1 MTTDLRSST
10 DQPVPFGTK
19 GLRIGAIG
27 LLSSLVIGVAS
38 TAPAYS
44 IAATL
49 GFVTKEV
56 GTKAPIVMLLA
67 FLPMLCVSYAYR
79 ALNEVTPDCGTS
91 FTWVAQAFGRY
102 SGWITGWVIIVADVI
117 VMANLAQV
125 AGRYS
130 LDLLGFA
137 GSTASETALGCSWIA
152 LMTVIAWR
160 GIQLSARTQA
170 ALLGTEMA
178 ILVGFAVVAL
188 AKVYTGRAGTQA
200 IQPELA
206 WFNPIGGGMTV
217 SALSA
222 GFLLAVFIYWGWDSA
237 VSTNEETENPSVI
250 PGRAA
255 VLSTVVLLIT
265 YVLVTVAAQAYAGT
279 ASHGLGLANPRH
291 LDDPL
296 SGLGAAVLGGWGAK
310 ALLLAILSSA
320 AASTQTTILPTA
332 RTTLAMAVYRALP
345 RRFAEIQPRHK
356 TPSFST
362 WVMGGVSI
370 VFYAGLVWYD
380 ERTLGDLIASLG
392 LLIAFYYGLTGF
404 AAAWVFRHD
413 LLLGARVAVR
423 NVLLPLL
430 GGVSLLVAF
439 VLTAVDSYAAEFGET
454 APFGIGGVFLLG
466 VGSIIIGV
474 LPMIAYRMVS
484 PAYFRRWTMIDGTV
498 VTETGEIVTTAG
510 PVNAQEE

>member
-10 DQPVPFGTK
+10 DKPTPIGEK

-56 GTKAPIVMLLA
+56 STKAPIVMLLA

-117 VMANLAQV
+117 VMANLAQI

-130 LDLLGFA
+130 LDLLGLP
-137 GSTASETALGCSWIA
+137 GSTAAETAVGCVWIA

-170 ALLGTEMA
+170 TLLGTEMA
-178 ILVGFAVVAL
+178 ILIVFAVVAL
-188 AKVYTGRAGTQA
+188 TKVYTGQAGDQA
-200 IQPELA
+200 IHPELE
-206 WFNPIGGGMTV
+206 WFNPVGDGMTV

-237 VSTNEETENPSVI
+237 VSTNEETENPSVT

-255 VLSTVVLLIT
+255 VLSTVVLLVT
-265 YVLVTVAAQAYAGT
+265 YVLVTVAAQSYAGT
-279 ASHGLGLANPRH
+279 ASHGLGLTNPQH

-345 RRFAEIQPRHK
+345 RRFAQIQPQHQ

-362 WVMGGVSI
+362 WAMGGVSI

-380 ERTLGDLIASLG
+380 ERILGDLIASLG

-404 AAAWVFRHD
+404 AAAWSFRRD
-413 LLLGARVAVR
+413 VRLGAGIALR
-423 NVLLPLL
+423 NVILPLL
-430 GGVSLLVAF
+430 GGLSLLVAF
-439 VLTAVDSYAAEFGET
+439 VLTALDSYDANFGET

-466 VGSIIIGV
+466 VGSIALGV
-474 LPMIAYRMVS
+474 IPMVVYRLVS
-484 PAYFRRWTMIDGTV
+484 PAYFRRWTMIEGTV
-498 VTETGEIVTTAG
+498 VTETGEIVATDA